1 MSKYTESLCDKLVQ
15 LIACT
20 AKSQWSNYPAECGH
34 HIIHRG
40 NLLWRWRLM
49 NITPLTIEEHT
60 MHHAGLLDP
69 MYDWQKQ
76 HAFEHRNDLLTRHLV
91 GTGVTKDE
99 FVKDT
104 LEYLKSIKKA
114 IDAGE
119 TTFEDVVKAERVKY
133 GSL

>member
-1 MSKYTESLCDKLVQ
+1 MSKHTESLCDKLVQ
-15 LIACT
+15 QIACT

-49 NITPLTIEEHT
+49 NIAPLTIEEHT

-69 MYDWQKQ
+69 LGDWQKQ

-91 GTGVTKDE
+91 GTGLTKDE
-99 FVKDT
+99 FVKNT
-104 LEYLKSIKKA
+104 LEYLKSMKKS
-114 IDAGE
+114 IDEGDI
-119 TTFEDVVKAERVKY
+119 TFEEIVKIERGKY